1 MYQINRP
8 KTSSAKLVFLVEIPR
23 GLLQRSIIEVCNRP
37 EVSTHIAAEVLWHL
51 CYVNQKEKCR
61 AVLETWDERSISSST
76 VIGHD
81 SFHLNQ
87 GSLAASIS
95 S

>member
-23 GLLQRSIIEVCNRP
+23 GLLQCSIIEVCNRP
-37 EVSTHIAAEVLWHL
+37 EVSTHIAAEVLWHF
-51 CYVNQKEKCR
+51 CYVNQKKCR
-61 AVLETWDERSISSST
+61 ALLETGDERSISSST
-76 VIGHD
+76 VIGLD
-81 SFHLNQ
+81 LFHLKQ